1 MKIMIID
8 RDRMATQFLKQKIEG
23 LGHEIIEEPVKNNA
37 LEYLHKETVD
47 AIFFDPAPLNN
58 GRPLILG
65 IRRATQSYPYVAIMS
80 HSFEK
85 KDAILFGA
93 NTLLSKPLDGQEL
106 EIGIESAVRLKG
118 LVDSMADESTDFPN
132 AKSIIGKS
140 AFNQLFRSALDRS
153 DRYAEESYLI
163 IFSINNMDAL
173 RETDGDYAVEFANS
187 KISQHIC
194 SLRRQSDIL
203 GQIGEYQYV
212 LLLQRP
218 QNQHEPIEAARRF
231 AQSLETACNAAMSG
245 SVCPE
250 IGIDLVHIPTGNSDY
265 KYVSNVQ
272 PERSQSRA

>member
-1 MKIMIID
+1 MIID

-37 LEYLHKETVD
+37 LEYLNKETVD

-65 IRRATQSYPYVAIMS
+65 IRRATRSYPYVAIMS

-93 NTLLSKPLDGQEL
+93 NMLLPKPLDAQDL
-106 EIGIESAVRLKG
+106 EVGIENAVRLKT
-118 LVDSMADESTDFPN
+118 LVDRMDDDTIDFPN
-132 AKSIIGKS
+132 AKTIIGKS

-153 DRYAEESYLI
+153 DRYAEESFLI
-163 IFSINNMDAL
+163 IFSINNIEEIRAG
-173 RETDGDYAVEFANS
+173 DGDYGVEFAGS

-203 GQIGEYQYV
+203 GQIGEHEYA

-218 QNQHEPIEAARRF
+218 HNEHEPLEAARRF
-231 AQSLETACNAAMSG
+231 AQSLETACSAAMSG
-245 SVCPE
+245 NVTPNMSVE
-250 IGIDLVHIPTGNSDY
+250 LIHIPTGNSDY
-265 KYVSNVQ
+265 KYASDVQ